1 MANVLEK
8 EWHNYFVQLN
18 ETEKKSVLQMLKV
31 FLKSRK
37 ENMERISI
45 EQYNKELDEAEK
57 QIESGCFITQEELEK
72 EMKNW

>member
-31 FLKSRK
+31 FFKNRK
-37 ENMERISI
+37 ENMERITI

-57 QIESGCFITQEELEK
+57 QIESGSFVTQEELEK
-72 EMKNW
+72 EMKKW